1 MDIKQLRG
9 LYKSSLICNDLL
21 KYLIILYELFCMFY
35 RMNQRLQ
42 HINTKR
48 DSKDETGEEK
58 NHTDEQTRLMHKND
72 STGDNTM
79 YFMLE
84 NSKCFC
90 MNNSS

>member
-1 MDIKQLRG
+1 
-9 LYKSSLICNDLL
+9 
-21 KYLIILYELFCMFY
+21 
-35 RMNQRLQ
+35 MNQRLQ

-58 NHTDEQTRLMHKND
+58 NHTDEHTRLMHKND

-84 NSKCFC
+84 NSKCL
-90 MNNSS
+90 